1 MKITMENYSKLIDE
15 VFKKLDWDH
24 IMKYY
29 ETRGE
34 LEEDATGKKG
44 KKVRIHTKNILT
56 IKKELKDLVK
66 FVVDSNFSELQ
77 HDNWIIF
84 WSNKESGYR
93 LEIIFTPT
101 RAVMS
106 ETDSIEDEEI
116 FGSDEVERDV
126 LRDML
131 KKSIREENYELSAVI
146 HSRIKRLDKIIKP
159 SNKKSDIY

>member
-1 MKITMENYSKLIDE
+1 MENYSKLIDS
-15 VFKKLDWDH
+15 VFKKLDWNY
-24 IMKYY
+24 IMKYFDA
-29 ETRGE
+29 RGE
-34 LEEDATGKKG
+34 LEEDETTSKKG
-44 KKVRIHTKNILT
+44 KRVRVNSKNIVT

-66 FVVDSNFSELQ
+66 FVVDSNFNELQ

-106 ETDSIEDEEI
+106 EKDNIDEEEI
-116 FGSDEVERDV
+116 FGSDEVERNV
-126 LRDML
+126 LVDML
-131 KKSIREENYELSAVI
+131 NKSIREENYELAGVI
-146 HSRIKRLDKIIKP
+146 NSRIKKLDKIIKSS